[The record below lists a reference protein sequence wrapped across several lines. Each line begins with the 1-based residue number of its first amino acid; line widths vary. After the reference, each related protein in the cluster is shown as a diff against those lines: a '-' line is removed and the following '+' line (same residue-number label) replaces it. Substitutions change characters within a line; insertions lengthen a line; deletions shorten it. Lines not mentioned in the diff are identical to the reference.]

1 MLSIRKPAV
10 AGQFYYGTGANL
22 EKQVAGYVNEE
33 KNKEKAI
40 GLISP
45 HAGFIYSGAVAGSV
59 YSRIFM
65 PNTIV
70 LIGPNHTG
78 LGKRVSMMTS
88 GAWEIPGGLVEI
100 DSELAK
106 TILNQSSIFE
116 EDEQAHYY
124 EHSLEVQLPF
134 IRYFSEKTKIIPIT
148 MFPVSLE
155 ECHIVGDVL
164 ASAIRQTN
172 YSVVISA
179 SSDMSHYVSDS
190 VAREKDNK
198 AIERILALDPDGLHN
213 VVKQYEITMCGYAP
227 STAMLYAA
235 KALGATSTELVNYMT
250 SGDVSGDYSHVV
262 GYAGII
268 IK

>member
-10 AGQFYYGTGANL
+10 AGQFYYGTSAAL
-22 EKQVAGYVNEE
+22 EKQVADYVN
-33 KNKEKAI
+33 KVKDKEKAI

-45 HAGFIYSGAVAGSV
+45 HAGLMYSGAVAGSV
-59 YSRIFM
+59 YSRILM
-65 PNTIV
+65 PDTII

-78 LGKRVSMMTS
+78 FGKRVSMMTS
-88 GAWEIPGGLVEI
+88 GAWEIPGDMVEI
-100 DSELAK
+100 NNELAK
-106 TILNQSSIFE
+106 TILNHSSIFE
-116 EDEQAHYY
+116 EDENAHYY

-134 IRYFSEKTKIIPIT
+134 IRYFSKKTKIVPIT

-155 ECHIVGDVL
+155 ECRVVGEAL
-164 ASAIRQTN
+164 AAAISQTR
-172 YSVVISA
+172 YPVVISA

-198 AIERILALDPDGLHN
+198 AIERILALDPAGLHK
-213 VVKQYEITMCGYAP
+213 VVRKYEITMCGYAP

-235 KALGATSTELVNYMT
+235 TALGAAKAELVNYMT

-262 GYAGII
+262 GYAGFIV
-268 IK
+268 K